1 MRNVWWA
8 GVLGASVLVGAQLAP
23 AGVAGREDLVDLSFM
38 AGCWE
43 GNFSSSGASG
53 TIEEHYT
60 APTDNVML
68 GTTRYIVDGK
78 TTMFEFTKI
87 ERDSAGVVLTP
98 YPRGRP
104 SEHGF
109 RLTQSGEEEAVFEAP
124 GHDFPKRIIYKKFG
138 AWLVA
143 RIDDGNDESDGKAQ
157 EWTMEAAPC
166 F

>member
-1 MRNVWWA
+1 MRYAWWA
-8 GVLGASVLVGAQLAP
+8 VVLGASVLVGAQLAP
-23 AGVAGREDLVDLSFM
+23 GGVAGRQDLADLSFM

-43 GNFSSSGASG
+43 GSFSSSGAGG

-68 GTTRYIVDGK
+68 GTTRYIVDGI

-109 RLTQSGEEEAVFEAP
+109 RLTRSGAEEAVFEAP
-124 GHDFPKRIIYKKFG
+124 GHDFPKRIIYRKLG
-138 AWLVA
+138 EWLVA
-143 RIDDGNDESDGKAQ
+143 RIDDGSDGKAQ
-157 EWTMEAAPC
+157 EWTMEAASC

>member
-1 MRNVWWA
+1 
-8 GVLGASVLVGAQLAP
+8 VLVGAQLAP
-23 AGVAGREDLVDLSFM
+23 GSVAGRQDLADLSFM
-38 AGCWE
+38 VGCWE
-43 GNFSSSGASG
+43 GSFSSAGASG

-60 APTDNVML
+60 TLTENVIL

-78 TTMFEFTKI
+78 TTMFEFTRI
-87 ERDSAGVVLTP
+87 EREDTGVVLTP

-109 RLTQSGEEEAVFEAP
+109 RLTRSGAEEAVFEAP
-124 GHDFPKRIIYKKFG
+124 EHDFPKRIIYRKFG

-143 RIDDGNDESDGKAQ
+143 RIDDGNDGKAR